1 MSVDMIVKIFH
12 EYLSQSRPSNLK
24 EDLQKL
30 EDKINT
36 FAGQKGVVI
45 HDIKYEK
52 IQNGQMQHMIIAFV
66 HHMLIKVENYIA
78 MLHFA
83 CTCITYRAAGLFR

>member
-1 MSVDMIVKIFH
+1 MIVKIFH
-12 EYLSQSRPSNLK
+12 EYLSQYRTNDIK

-45 HDIKYEK
+45 
-52 IQNGQMQHMIIAFV
+52 QVF
-66 HHMLIKVENYIA
+66 LIHELLY
-78 MLHFA
+78 L
-83 CTCITYRAAGLFR
+83 

>member
-1 MSVDMIVKIFH
+1 MIVKIFH
-12 EYLSQSRPSNLK
+12 EYLSQSRPSNLQ

-30 EDKINT
+30 ENKINT

-52 IQNGQMQHMIIAFV
+52 IQNGQIQHMIIAFV
-66 HHMLIKVENYIA
+66 HHTAISEDTGEVKQDDIPKVMVEKK
-78 MLHFA
+78 
-83 CTCITYRAAGLFR
+83 

>member
-1 MSVDMIVKIFH
+1 MIVKIFH
-12 EYLSQSRPSNLK
+12 EYLSQSRTNDIK

-36 FAGQKGVVI
+36 FAVQKGVVI

-52 IQNGQMQHMIIAFV
+52 IQNNQMQNMTIAFV
-66 HHMLIKVENYIA
+66 HHTAISEDTGEVKQDDIPRVMVEKK
-78 MLHFA
+78 
-83 CTCITYRAAGLFR
+83 

>member
-12 EYLSQSRPSNLK
+12 EYLTQSRPSTLK

-52 IQNGQMQHMIIAFV
+52 IQNGSEQCSTNQSTQRS
-66 HHMLIKVENYIA
+66 YINNTA
-78 MLHFA
+78 NCHE
-83 CTCITYRAAGLFR
+83 Y

>member
-1 MSVDMIVKIFH
+1 MIVKIFH
-12 EYLSQSRPSNLK
+12 EYLSQSRPSNLQ

-52 IQNGQMQHMIIAFV
+52 IQNSQMH
-66 HHMLIKVENYIA
+66 YI
-78 MLHFA
+78 
-83 CTCITYRAAGLFR
+83 

>member
-1 MSVDMIVKIFH
+1 MFDMIVKIFH
-12 EYLSQSRPSNLK
+12 EYLSQSRPNNLQ

-52 IQNGQMQHMIIAFV
+52 IQNSQMQYMIIAFV
-66 HHMLIKVENYIA
+66 HHTAISEDTGEARQDDIPKVMVEKK
-78 MLHFA
+78 
-83 CTCITYRAAGLFR
+83 

>member
-12 EYLSQSRPSNLK
+12 EYLNQSRPSNLK

-45 HDIKYEK
+45 HDMKK
-52 IQNGQMQHMIIAFV
+52 
-66 HHMLIKVENYIA
+66 
-78 MLHFA
+78 
-83 CTCITYRAAGLFR
+83 FRMVKCSI

>member
-1 MSVDMIVKIFH
+1 MIVKIFH
-12 EYLSQSRPSNLK
+12 EYLSQSRTNDIK

-36 FAGQKGVVI
+36 FAVQKGVVI

-52 IQNGQMQHMIIAFV
+52 IQNNQMQRMIIAFV
-66 HHMLIKVENYIA
+66 HHTAISEVK
-78 MLHFA
+78 
-83 CTCITYRAAGLFR
+83 

>member
-30 EDKINT
+30 EDEINT

-45 HDIKYEK
+45 HDIKYER
-52 IQNGQMQHMIIAFV
+52 IRNDEMQHVIIAFV
-66 HHMLIKVENYIA
+66 HHTAISEDTGEVKQDDIPKVMVEKK
-78 MLHFA
+78 
-83 CTCITYRAAGLFR
+83 

>member
-1 MSVDMIVKIFH
+1 MIVKIFH

-45 HDIKYEK
+45 HDMKYET
-52 IQNGQMQHMIIAFV
+52 A
-66 HHMLIKVENYIA
+66 YDY
-78 MLHFA
+78 
-83 CTCITYRAAGLFR
+83 CICSSHSYK

>member
-52 IQNGQMQHMIIAFV
+52 I
-66 HHMLIKVENYIA
+66 
-78 MLHFA
+78 
-83 CTCITYRAAGLFR
+83 